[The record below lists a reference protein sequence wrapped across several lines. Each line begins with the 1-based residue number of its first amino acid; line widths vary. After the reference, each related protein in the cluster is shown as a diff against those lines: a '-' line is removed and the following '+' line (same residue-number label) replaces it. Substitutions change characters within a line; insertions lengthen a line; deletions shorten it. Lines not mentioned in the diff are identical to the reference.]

1 MSSGA
6 PQRPPL
12 GADSAAALGP
22 PPGSER
28 GEQLPPRDL
37 RIGPRRFSAGRLGF
51 FKHLERLLVALG
63 GRSFYARAFLAP
75 GRFRVRRELLRI
87 AGLPPGLEGLRLVQ
101 FSDIHA
107 GPFLGPGDLEHVVAA
122 ANALRP
128 DLALFTGD
136 LLCHRTEEAFL
147 PLRDLAGVRAR
158 LGCFGVFGN
167 HDYKGRRE
175 GEIAARYAAE
185 AGWTFLRNEGRRFE
199 LQGAGLYL
207 TGLEDLEESKG
218 VDLQAARR
226 GLQRGDLEV
235 ALVHNPLGGPALA
248 GGACR
253 LVLSGHSHGGQIA
266 LPWIRR
272 LAPPHPGDRRE
283 QAGTTLIVSH
293 GLGALGCPLRIR
305 AVPELVLVEFAGA

>member
-1 MSSGA
+1 MNA
-6 PQRPPL
+6 PPDPR
-12 GADSAAALGP
+12 AALGAAP
-22 PPGSER
+22 TLEGALPAEPGAE
-28 GEQLPPRDL
+28 PADL

-51 FKHLERLLVALG
+51 FKNLEKLLVALG
-63 GRSFYARAFLAP
+63 GRRFYARAFLAP
-75 GRFRVRRELLRI
+75 GRFRVRRETVRVP
-87 AGLPPGLEGLRLVQ
+87 GLPRGLEGLRLVQ

-147 PLRDLAGVRAR
+147 PLRDLAAVRAR

-185 AGWTFLRNEGRRFE
+185 AGWTFLRNQGRRFE
-199 LQGAGLYL
+199 LGGAGLYL

-218 VDLQAARR
+218 VDLRAARG
-226 GLQRGDLEV
+226 GLAPGDLEV
-235 ALVHNPLGGPALA
+235 ALVHNPQGGPLLA

-266 LPWIRR
+266 LPLIRR

-283 QAGTTLIVSH
+283 LHGTTLIVSH
-293 GLGALGCPLRIR
+293 GLGALGCPLRLR
-305 AVPELVLVEFAGA
+305 AVPELVAIDLRGA